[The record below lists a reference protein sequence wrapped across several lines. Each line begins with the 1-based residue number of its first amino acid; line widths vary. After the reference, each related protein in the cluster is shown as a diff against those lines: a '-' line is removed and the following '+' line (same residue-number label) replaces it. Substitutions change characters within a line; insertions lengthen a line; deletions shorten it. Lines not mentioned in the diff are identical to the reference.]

1 MWKFNEDFSFV
12 RQGIQFILL
21 SMIFLIVIGLGGD
34 KFYGIFEVSIKS
46 GHGKLRVAMIEI
58 TILKDVYRMTKKIT
72 QEYRDYVVKLVVEE
86 NRKVTELSYELG
98 IGESSIHR
106 WVKKY
111 RDEKKQENGDVK
123 YITPSELK
131 KLEATYEAHKREFSI
146 VKMCRVL
153 KVSTSGYYKWLA
165 KQA

>member
-1 MWKFNEDFSFV
+1 MREKTAQSTALAAQV
-12 RQGIQFILL
+12 REKVAQSTAL
-21 SMIFLIVIGLGGD
+21 SAQVREKVAQSTALS
-34 KFYGIFEVSIKS
+34 EVSIKS

-111 RDEKKQENGDVK
+111 RDGKKQENGDVK

-131 KLEATYEAHKREFSI
+131 KLEATYEKKLRDLEEENAI
-146 VKMCRVL
+146 L
-153 KVSTSGYYKWLA
+153 KKAMHIFA
-165 KQA
+165 KNPQ

>member
-1 MWKFNEDFSFV
+1 MSQFEDCIRRLTGFPSLDGFFPSLDGFFPSLAKFFPSLD
-12 RQGIQFILL
+12 GL
-21 SMIFLIVIGLGGD
+21 S
-34 KFYGIFEVSIKS
+34 EVSIKS

-111 RDEKKQENGDVK
+111 RDGKKQENGDVK
-123 YITPSELK
+123 YVTPSELK
-131 KLEATYEAHKREFSI
+131 KLEATYEKKLRDLEEENAI
-146 VKMCRVL
+146 L
-153 KVSTSGYYKWLA
+153 KKAMHIFA
-165 KQA
+165 KNPQ

>member
-1 MWKFNEDFSFV
+1 MK
-12 RQGIQFILL
+12 RL
-21 SMIFLIVIGLGGD
+21 
-34 KFYGIFEVSIKS
+34 EVSIKS

-111 RDEKKQENGDVK
+111 RDGKKQENGDVK

-131 KLEATYEAHKREFSI
+131 KLEATYEKKLRDLEEENAI
-146 VKMCRVL
+146 L
-153 KVSTSGYYKWLA
+153 KKAMHIFA
-165 KQA
+165 KNPQ

>member
-1 MWKFNEDFSFV
+1 MSRVNQIGVIYLGRYICEMSGTTLCLSSF
-12 RQGIQFILL
+12 FCYL
-21 SMIFLIVIGLGGD
+21 SDSFLDLSGS
-34 KFYGIFEVSIKS
+34 EVSIKS

-72 QEYRDYVVKLVVEE
+72 QEYREYVVKLVVEE

-111 RDEKKQENGDVK
+111 RDGKKQENGDVK

-131 KLEATYEAHKREFSI
+131 KLEATYEKKLRDLEEENAI
-146 VKMCRVL
+146 L
-153 KVSTSGYYKWLA
+153 KKAMHIFA
-165 KQA
+165 KNPQ